1 MWYIIVGV
9 VDFINFGLVLIIVGF
24 EGFEFFIFLLE
35 VFLFIVLVLFCI
47 EGGFIDIEVL

>member
-35 VFLFIVLVLFCI
+35 VFLFIVLFCI